1 MCRYC
6 CWQPLP
12 GLFFKPSLIRS
23 WLLMVIWE
31 TAHFLFVIY
40 TAKCFQLLSSSAQFL
55 SVCPSLCPLD
65 KYHPPSFLSISHPNH
80 AYTFVCAKPVYK
92 CLPLCFYFCMFP
104 FFSKF
109 KIKFSIAESKIKINQ
124 SIIKGHCRELSV
136 NEPHC
141 LFALYWHD
149 TVQVFLGWTCNQNL
163 KQ

>member
-80 AYTFVCAKPVYK
+80 AYTFFCAKPVYT
-92 CLPLCFYFCMFP
+92 CLPLCFYFFMFP

-124 SIIKGHCRELSV
+124 SYKDIVENYQWTSPI
-136 NEPHC
+136 
-141 LFALYWHD
+141 
-149 TVQVFLGWTCNQNL
+149 VFLLSTDMTQCRYFWVEL
-163 KQ
+163 VIRI